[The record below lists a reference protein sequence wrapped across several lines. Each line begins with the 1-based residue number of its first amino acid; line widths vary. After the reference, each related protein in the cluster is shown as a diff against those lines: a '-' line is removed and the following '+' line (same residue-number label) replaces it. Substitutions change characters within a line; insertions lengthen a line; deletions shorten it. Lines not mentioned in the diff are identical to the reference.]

1 VYQANFQRVWD
12 LACADERLFAHSA
25 CTRSTST
32 SIAQSTWCN
41 CANGWSACAA
51 TRGCAPWAS
60 LAWTITLRPGQN
72 APAGLFEAQLQM
84 ACDFELPALLHVR
97 RSHAQVIATLKRYK
111 PARAG
116 VIHAFAGSYEEARE
130 YIKLGFRW
138 AWRRRDLAAG
148 AAAAQDAGAAA
159 AGERGAGDR
168 CTGHG
173 AGDVPG
179 DAQQPGAL
187 AGHCRGAGPGDGL
200 GCRELAQASSRNACE
215 LFGW

>member
-1 VYQANFQRVWD
+1 
-12 LACADERLFAHSA
+12 
-25 CTRSTST
+25 
-32 SIAQSTWCN
+32 
-41 CANGWSACAA
+41 
-51 TRGCAPWAS
+51 
-60 LAWTITLRPGQN
+60 
-72 APAGLFEAQLQM
+72 M
-84 ACDFELPALLHVR
+84 R

-130 YIKLGFRW
+130 YIKLGFRLGL
-138 AWRRRDLAAG
+138 AAPDLAAG

-187 AGHCRGAGPGDGL
+187 PDIAGALAQVMGL
-200 GCRELAQASSRNACE
+200 DVEELAQASSRNACT